1 LEGISLG
8 KSEFG
13 SQKDSAGL
21 RDGVMSFLVDT
32 RNIVE
37 AEFYCNWACMSYFSF
52 RGKNE
57 VNYFKQDAGRAI
69 KS

>member
-1 LEGISLG
+1 MG

-21 RDGVMSFLVDT
+21 RDGGMSFLVDT
-32 RNIVE
+32 RNVVE
-37 AEFYCNWACMSYFSF
+37 AEFYCNWACMSYFSSS
-52 RGKNE
+52 GKTE
-57 VNYFKQDAGRAI
+57 VNYFKQYADRAI